1 MLRWFS
7 PVLVYLLT
15 GCAYY
20 TVNPGHRGLRFD
32 PHEGGLHQQVLEPG
46 IYNLGWCFLRDCG
59 KVDDFDV
66 TYSTHREVVHTVS
79 SEGLSMDVHVAVIY
93 RPVISE
99 LYDLANEIGPSYY
112 EEVVGPEFRSS
123 SRGVFARHSYQE
135 LMVKNEKIEDEIEAE
150 VRRRTKG
157 KHVEIASI
165 TLEAVDYAPEI
176 ASAVRQKL
184 VAEQDALRQK
194 AAIEADALRKRTQ
207 IETEAQASR
216 LKLEADAEAQKQRAD
231 LAAQTEKQQAE
242 LELLKRRNSRVEAE
256 EQVAVE
262 KAEAQARLI
271 RARTDAEEMRTLATG
286 EIAKN
291 RAAATALSPLAVQEA
306 AYEALGNLGGK
317 GTTVYLGD
325 FSHVPAFLFPKGAA
339 LTLSPMAPPGANP

>member
-1 MLRWFS
+1 MLRWLS
-7 PVLVYLLT
+7 PVLLWCLS

-32 PHEGGLHQQVLEPG
+32 PHEGGLHQQVLQPG
-46 IYNLGWCFLRDCG
+46 IYNLGWCVLRDCG

-66 TYSTHREVVHTVS
+66 TYSTHREVVHTAS

-150 VRRRTKG
+150 VRRRTRG

-165 TLEAVDYAPEI
+165 TLEGVDYAPEI
-176 ASAVRQKL
+176 VSAVRQKL

-216 LKLEADAEAQKQRAD
+216 LRLDAESQA
-231 LAAQTEKQQAE
+231 EKQHTE
-242 LELLKRRNSRVEAE
+242 LELLKRRNSRAEAE

-262 KAEAQARLI
+262 KAEAEARLI
-271 RARTDAEEMRTLATG
+271 KARAEAQEMTVLSQG

-291 RAAATALSPLAVQEA
+291 RAAATALSPLAVQQD
-306 AYEALGNLGGK
+306 AYAALGALAGK

-325 FSHVPAFLFPKGAA
+325 FSRVPQFLFPKGGLLGGYSILPAPAA
-339 LTLSPMAPPGANP
+339 PGR

>member
-7 PVLVYLLT
+7 PLLLYCVT

-32 PHEGGLHQQVLEPG
+32 PHEGGLHQQVLQPG
-46 IYNLGWCFLRDCG
+46 NYNLGWCVFRDCG
-59 KVDDFDV
+59 RVDDFDV

-79 SEGLSMDVHVAVIY
+79 SEGLSMNVHVAVIY

-99 LYDLANEIGPSYY
+99 LYDLANEIGPTYY
-112 EEVVGPEFRSS
+112 DEVVGPEFRSS

-135 LMVKNEKIEDEIEAE
+135 LMVKNERIEDEIEAE
-150 VRRRTKG
+150 VRRRTRG

-165 TLEAVDYAPEI
+165 TIEAVDYAPEI

-194 AAIEADALRKRTQ
+194 AAIEADALRRRTQ
-207 IETEAQASR
+207 IETDAQASR
-216 LKLEADAEAQKQRAD
+216 LKLDAEAQA
-231 LAAQTEKQQAE
+231 EKQSSE
-242 LELLKRRNSRVEAE
+242 LELLKRRNERAEAE
-256 EQVAVE
+256 EQVLVE
-262 KAEAQARLI
+262 KAEATARLI
-271 RARTDAEEMRTLATG
+271 KAHAESQEMQARAAG

-291 RAAATALSPLAVQEA
+291 RAAATALSPLAVQQS
-306 AYEALGNLGGK
+306 AYEALKNLGGK

-325 FSHVPAFLFPKGAA
+325 FSHVPAFLFPKGATY
-339 LTLSPMAPPGANP
+339 TLAPIPPPAAAP

>member
-1 MLRWFS
+1 MLRFIL
-7 PVLVYLLT
+7 PLLISCTT

-32 PHEGGLHQQVLEPG
+32 PHEGGLHQQVLQPG

-66 TYSTHREVVHTVS
+66 TYSTHREVVRTVS

-99 LYDLANEIGPSYY
+99 LYDLANEIGPPYY

-135 LMVKNEKIEDEIEAE
+135 LMIKNEKIEDEIESE
-150 VRRRTKG
+150 VRRRISG

-165 TLEAVDYAPEI
+165 TIEGVDYAPEI

-184 VAEQDALRQK
+184 VAEEDAYRQK
-194 AAIEADALRKRTQ
+194 AAIEAEALRKRTQ
-207 IETEAQASR
+207 IETDAQAAKLR
-216 LKLEADAEAQKQRAD
+216 LDAES
-231 LAAQTEKQQAE
+231 QAE
-242 LELLKRRNSRVEAE
+242 QQHSDLELLKRRNERAEAE

-271 RARTDAEEMRTLATG
+271 KARADSEEMQTLAKG
-286 EIAKN
+286 EVAKN
-291 RAAATALSPLAVQEA
+291 RAASTAISPLAVQQE
-306 AYEALGNLGGK
+306 AYEALGSLGGK

-325 FSHVPAFLFPKGAA
+325 FSHVPSFLFPHGGTGSFA
-339 LTLSPMAPPGANP
+339 LTPLTPPSAGANATATYPR